1 MKIKEEDLRRELET
15 AILCKDTQKNCAR
28 RIELDYR
35 NFRAL
40 LGRARIH
47 GIDAVLH
54 SNTQDKYT
62 DKFKL
67 NVVNSVLSE
76 EMPLRAAERKFNV
89 KDSVIRK
96 WVKKYKEG
104 GSKLL
109 FSDGRGREGKMGRKP
124 KPKLEDYEV
133 GSLEY
138 YKLKA
143 EQLERENL
151 LLKKALPLVQDVIR
165 NRSKGKSGTGSS
177 KN

>member
-1 MKIKEEDLRRELET
+1 LET
-15 AILCKDTQKNCAR
+15 ALQGKDTQNNCAR
-28 RIELDYR
+28 RIELDSCD
-35 NFRAL
+35 FRKL

-54 SNTQDKYT
+54 SNALYQYT
-62 DKFKL
+62 DEFKL
-67 NVVNSVLSE
+67 NVVNSVLSG
-76 EMPLRAAERKFNV
+76 EMPIRAAEREFNV
-89 KDSVIRK
+89 NASVIRT
-96 WVKKYKEG
+96 WRKKYREG
-104 GSKLL
+104 GSEFL
-109 FSDGRGREGKMGRKP
+109 FSDRRGRKGKMGRKP
-124 KPKLEDYEV
+124 KPKLEDYEI